1 MPQERLALQAK
12 LGKKLR
18 DIFSDIA
25 SEPSPFDHLLPPD
38 RPPPG
43 APGLR
48 EPAILRARYLARER
62 DEREELDW
70 DGIALVAPPASSVSD

>member
-1 MPQERLALQAK
+1 MPRDRLDDTLQAK

-18 DIFSDIA
+18 EIFSDIA
-25 SEPSPFDHLLPPD
+25 SEPNPFDHHPPD

-48 EPAILRARYLARER
+48 EPATLQIV
-62 DEREELDW
+62 
-70 DGIALVAPPASSVSD
+70 DGGHR